1 MGTTFRREILETG
14 GFDLFMKKILILL
27 ANPSDTSQLRLNQ
40 EVSEIQKTLRQ
51 SNHRDE
57 FEIIPVGAVQV
68 DDLQQTLYDY
78 NPTIVHFSGHGAG
91 KDGLVLE
98 DSSGRSVLVS
108 EDALARLF
116 KAFQTQIECVILN
129 ACYSEIQANA
139 IHQHIDCVVGM
150 NQAIGDQAAIKFA
163 VGFYRALGAGTF
175 YDQCFESGCTLI
187 DLKNI
192 PESNKPQLKFRP
204 RRTNLAEMSQP
215 KSEDVIKP
223 PQSIDN
229 SISLDDINISSN
241 NSPVAFGIVGRDQK
255 INQSYTV
262 TTNSN
267 NSNLEAALSALAK
280 LKQDIAQTEALN
292 PMEKA
297 MVEVPIKMIESE
309 LQKPEANKT
318 LINQA
323 VVALKKGLEGVET
336 LAEPVIKVAAILAKV
351 WI

>member
-1 MGTTFRREILETG
+1 
-14 GFDLFMKKILILL
+14 MKKILILL

-163 VGFYRALGAGTF
+163 VGFYRALGAGEP
-175 YDQCFESGCTLI
+175 YENCFESGRTLI
-187 DLKNI
+187 DLNGIPEVDKPQIKYRNRTKNAAMSSN
-192 PESNKPQLKFRP
+192 PESNKTMPSPQENAPSQNKSQTLSNITIGGTNNPSNLINDASGNVKIDQSHRTQTMGQNSNLEVALTELEKLKQ
-204 RRTNLAEMSQP
+204 A
-215 KSEDVIKP
+215 I
-223 PQSIDN
+223 
-229 SISLDDINISSN
+229 
-241 NSPVAFGIVGRDQK
+241 
-255 INQSYTV
+255 V
-262 TTNSN
+262 TTNSL
-267 NSNLEAALSALAK
+267 NSIQK
-280 LKQDIAQTEALN
+280 KQAEF
-292 PMEKA
+292 P
-297 MVEVPIKMIESE
+297 VEMIETE
-309 LQKPEANKT
+309 LKKPQPDKS
-318 LINQA
+318 LINEA
-323 VVALKKGLEGVET
+323 VEALKKGLEGVET
-336 LAEPVIKVAAILAKV
+336 LAEPVMKVAKILATV
-351 WI
+351 FI

>member
-1 MGTTFRREILETG
+1 M
-14 GFDLFMKKILILL
+14 
-27 ANPSDTSQLRLNQ
+27 
-40 EVSEIQKTLRQ
+40 
-51 SNHRDE
+51 
-57 FEIIPVGAVQV
+57 

-187 DLKNI
+187 DLKIFQNPI
-192 PESNKPQLKFRP
+192 
-204 RRTNLAEMSQP
+204 NL
-215 KSEDVIKP
+215 
-223 PQSIDN
+223 
-229 SISLDDINISSN
+229 
-241 NSPVAFGIVGRDQK
+241 
-255 INQSYTV
+255 
-262 TTNSN
+262 NSN
-267 NSNLEAALSALAK
+267 S
-280 LKQDIAQTEALN
+280 DRDAQ
-292 PMEKA
+292 
-297 MVEVPIKMIESE
+297 I
-309 LQKPEANKT
+309 
-318 LINQA
+318 
-323 VVALKKGLEGVET
+323 
-336 LAEPVIKVAAILAKV
+336 
-351 WI
+351 

>member
-1 MGTTFRREILETG
+1 
-14 GFDLFMKKILILL
+14 MKKILILL
-27 ANPSDTSQLRLNQ
+27 ANPSDTSQLRLNK

-51 SNHRDE
+51 SNYRDE

-78 NPTIVHFSGHGAG
+78 NPTIVHFSGHGSG
-91 KDGLVLE
+91 EDGLVLE
-98 DSSGRSVLVS
+98 NSLGRSVLVS
-108 EDALARLF
+108 EEALARLF

-150 NQAIGDQAAIKFA
+150 NQAIGDQAAIQFA
-163 VGFYRALGAGTF
+163 VGFYRALGAGNF
-175 YDQCFESGCTLI
+175 YDQCFESGGTLI

-204 RRTNLAEMSQP
+204 RRTNLAETSQP
-215 KSEDVIKP
+215 KSKEVIKP
-223 PQSIDN
+223 HQSPN
-229 SISLDDINISSN
+229 QSQSFGNINISGNQNPLAITNAVGDVNIDQSQTQISN
-241 NSPVAFGIVGRDQK
+241 KNP
-255 INQSYTV
+255 
-262 TTNSN
+262 
-267 NSNLEAALSALAK
+267 NLEEALKALAK

-318 LINQA
+318 LIDQA
-323 VVALKKGLEGVET
+323 VAAIKKGLEGVET

>member
-150 NQAIGDQAAIKFA
+150 NQAIGDQAAIQFA

-204 RRTNLAEMSQP
+204 RRTNLAETSIP
-215 KSEDVIKP
+215 KSEEVIKP
-223 PQSIDN
+223 PQSPN
-229 SISLDDINISSN
+229 QSQSFGNINISGN
-241 NSPVAFGIVGRDQK
+241 QNPLAMTNAVGDVN
-255 INQSYTV
+255 INQSQTQTSV
-262 TTNSN
+262 KNP
-267 NSNLEAALSALAK
+267 NLEAALAALGQLQK
-280 LKQDIAQTEALN
+280 DIAQTEALN
-292 PMEKA
+292 PIEKA
-297 MVEVPIKMIESE
+297 TVEVPIKMIETE
-309 LQKPEANKT
+309 LRKSKGNQT
-318 LINQA
+318 LIDQA